1 MLNRLAKI
9 REQRREHLDAI
20 PEILY
25 PQVLV
30 GGVLI
35 VVVAHDLK
43 SDNGGTS
50 ALEEIHRNAPAER
63 RQQVRRNS
71 RSLTDDVCDATR
83 DRQVHRRAWRRIGGT
98 PTAVDEARVRLSRGL
113 VGR

>member
-1 MLNRLAKI
+1 MLNRSAKI
-9 REQRREHLDAI
+9 REQRREHLNAI

-35 VVVAHDLK
+35 VVVVHDRK

-63 RQQVRRNS
+63 RQQVRTNS
-71 RSLTDDVCDATR
+71 RSVTDDVCHATT
-83 DRQVHRRAWRRIGGT
+83 DRQVHRPAYRRIVGT
-98 PTAVDEARVRLSRGL
+98 PTA
-113 VGR
+113 

>member
-35 VVVAHDLK
+35 VVVVHDRK

-50 ALEEIHRNAPAER
+50 ALEEIYRNAPAEG
-63 RQQVRRNS
+63 RQQVRRNP
-71 RSLTDDVCDATR
+71 RSLTDDVCHATR
-83 DRQVHRRAWRRIGGT
+83 DRQVHRRACRRIAGT
-98 PTAVDEARVRLSRGL
+98 PNELDD
-113 VGR
+113 